1 MNKQFDKFKQWLSIN
16 YSDGLLDLNPPASDD
31 EIKELIKTI
40 GVELPKDF
48 LSVLKIHNGQ
58 KGEAAWLFD
67 SQEFLSTHRIIEEF
81 NTWKN
86 LLNTELQGKISTSD
100 EGVKND
106 WWNINWIPITSDGCG
121 DHYCLDLSPTSSGR
135 KGQVITLW
143 YELAEREIV
152 ASSFTQWFED
162 YLEQL
167 YSGELFYSKEHNSIV
182 YKDEIE

>member
-1 MNKQFDKFKQWLSIN
+1 MNEKFEKFKQWLAFN
-16 YSDGLLDLNPPASDD
+16 YSDGLLDLNPPATNY
-31 EIKELIKTI
+31 EIEELTSTL
-40 GVELPKDF
+40 GLELPEDF
-48 LSVLKIHNGQ
+48 LCALKIHNGQ
-58 KGEAAWLFD
+58 KGESAWLFD

-86 LLNTELQGKISTSD
+86 LLNTKLQGKIATSD
-100 EGVKND
+100 EGVRND
-106 WWNINWIPITSDGCG
+106 WWNTNWIPFTSNGCG
-121 DHYCLDLSPTSSGR
+121 DHYCLDLTPTSSGT

-152 ASSFTQWFED
+152 AMSFTQWFED

-167 YSGELFYSKEHNSIV
+167 YSGELFYSQEHNSIV

>member
-31 EIKELIKTI
+31 EIDELTKTI

-48 LSVLKIHNGQ
+48 LSVLKMHNGQ

-81 NTWKN
+81 NNWKN
-86 LLNTELQGKISTSD
+86 LLNTELQGKVSTPD
-100 EGVKND
+100 DGVKND

-121 DHYCLDLSPTSSGR
+121 DHYCLDLSPTSSGK
-135 KGQVITLW
+135 KGQIITLW

-167 YSGELFYSKEHNSIV
+167 YSGELSYSQEHNSIV